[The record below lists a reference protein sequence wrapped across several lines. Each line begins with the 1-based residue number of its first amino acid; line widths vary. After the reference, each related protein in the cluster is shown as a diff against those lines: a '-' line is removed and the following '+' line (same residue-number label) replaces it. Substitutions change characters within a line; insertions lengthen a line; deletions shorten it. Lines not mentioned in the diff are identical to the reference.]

1 MKKQYEKMNA
11 KAGFYLSNLLK
22 SLPMTDYNEVQNLGL
37 PCPVKERQIFNFLYT
52 LKNNTVIFSFV
63 FGAYNIS
70 KNNRLDLPTADG

>member
-37 PCPVKERQIFNFLYT
+37 PCPVKKRQRMNILYT
-52 LKNNTVIFSFV
+52 VKKKKGNFRMDPRAQSYIQ
-63 FGAYNIS
+63 Y
-70 KNNRLDLPTADG
+70 K